1 MGLIIAGG
9 SPSRGGR
16 SLALPGTYCQPS
28 LGQVRR
34 EGRVYTLKAIT
45 NLPPCPLPCAPPSF
59 NRDARND
66 ARSSATTAQEESS
79 SARAR
84 P

>member
-9 SPSRGGR
+9 SPNRGGR

-34 EGRVYTLKAIT
+34 EGRVYTLKAIA
-45 NLPPCPLPCAPPSF
+45 NFPLPSPVCPVSF

-66 ARSSATTAQEESS
+66 VCSSATTAQEESS
-79 SARAR
+79 SSRAR